1 MLKKLCSASALTL
14 FCAVMSPANA
24 IEPEA
29 PAKLIDAAQSIGL
42 SLRHQIERKTKF
54 GSKRNK
60 EEYAAISNY
69 YGNRDNAPYWTTEN
83 GLSQA
88 AIDMIAEIQQADN
101 YGLEPEKFNLNWTPA
116 PKTAMTHDERINAE
130 KKLSLAMLQYAR
142 FAKGGRFDPTKLS
155 RMIDR
160 GSVFPAASK
169 LLADFE
175 SADSK
180 ADYLRSLHPQHPQFE
195 RLRQK
200 WLSLHAKSATHKRIH
215 LPAGPVLKP
224 GRIHRNVV
232 LLRKRL
238 GILLPLSLDGT
249 EGFNPKVYD
258 SQLEEAVKAFQIK
271 HNLKPDGIVGSS
283 TRRTMNINNESQAQI
298 LLVNME
304 RWRWMPENL
313 GKTHIQIN
321 IPAFRFKVVKN
332 GKSIHSEKVVV
343 GKLANKTPIFS
354 DEMESIVFHPFWN
367 VPASIINKEIYPS
380 LRRSTS
386 VLKRHNLKVKY
397 RGRPI
402 DPYYVNWNNADLR
415 QYHFYQ
421 PPSRSN
427 VLGQMKFMFPNDHAV
442 YMHDTSS
449 KQYFAQKVRTYSHG
463 CIRVQNPKKLAEL
476 LLHNDKGW
484 SNSRVDRILA
494 NGSNSSVKLN
504 TKVPVHITYLTAV
517 IDDNGKL
524 KTYGDYYGHDRRI
537 SAALNGKAHL
547 IALEAQREAKSTRI
561 ARRIKPKPTNL
572 FEAIFGNS
580 F

>member
-14 FCAVMSPANA
+14 FCAVISPANA

-42 SLRHQIERKTKF
+42 SLRHQIERKKHF
-54 GSKRNK
+54 GSEREK
-60 EEYAAISNY
+60 EEYAAISSY
-69 YGNRDNAPYWTTEN
+69 FGNRDNAPYWTTEN

-88 AIDMIAEIQQADN
+88 AIDMIAEIQQAEN

-116 PKTAMTHDERINAE
+116 PKTAMTRDERIKAE

-142 FAKGGRFDPTKLS
+142 FAKGGRFDPKKLS

-160 GSVFPAASK
+160 GSVFPAATK
-169 LLADFE
+169 LLANFE
-175 SADSK
+175 SASDK
-180 ADYLRSLHPQHPQFE
+180 AEYLRGLHPQHPQFE

-200 WLSLHAKSATHKRIH
+200 WLSLRAKNATHKRVH
-215 LPAGPVLKP
+215 VPSGPVLKP
-224 GRIHRNVV
+224 GRIHPNVV

-238 GILLPLSLDGT
+238 GILPKRSIDGT

-258 SQLEEAVKAFQIK
+258 SELEVAVRAFQKK
-271 HNLKPDGIVGSS
+271 HNLNPDGMVGSS
-283 TRRTMNINNESQAQI
+283 TRRALNVNNESQAQI

-304 RWRWMPENL
+304 RWRWMPEEL
-313 GKTHIQIN
+313 GKTHIQVN
-321 IPAFRFKVVKN
+321 IPEFRYKVVKN
-332 GKSIHSEKVVV
+332 GKTIHSEKVVV

-354 DEMESIVFHPFWN
+354 DEMESIVFHPYWN

-449 KQYFAQKVRTYSHG
+449 KQYFAQNVRTYSHG
-463 CIRVQNPKKLAEL
+463 CIRVQNPRKLAEL

-494 NGSNSSVKLN
+494 NGTNSSVKLN
-504 TKVPVHITYLTAV
+504 TKIPVHITYLTAV
-517 IDDNGKL
+517 IDDNGNL

-547 IALEAQREAKSTRI
+547 IAMEAQRAAERTRV
-561 ARRIKPKPTNL
+561 ARRVKRKPTNL
-572 FEAIFGNS
+572 FEAIFGNG